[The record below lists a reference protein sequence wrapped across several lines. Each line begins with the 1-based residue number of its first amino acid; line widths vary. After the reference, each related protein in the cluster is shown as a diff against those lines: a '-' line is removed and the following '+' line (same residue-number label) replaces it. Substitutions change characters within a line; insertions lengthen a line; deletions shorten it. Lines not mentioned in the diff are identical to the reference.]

1 MTVRFRPI
9 LAGKQASRWTGF
21 VGRRATLPAHHKISK
36 ARRTIPRQRATSPF
50 SQMAILLRRHHPA
63 EPRHRK
69 PEPLR
74 SCDPH
79 ARPMHNCRASATR
92 AATVSKGGNVGGMDK
107 RREGEGEC
115 RESATTTKGCRVPRG
130 ANATTK
136 GGRGPRL
143 RVAATMTGTRGPT
156 TPHSRARV

>member
-1 MTVRFRPI
+1 MTVRFRPT
-9 LAGKQASRWTGF
+9 LAGKQASG
-21 VGRRATLPAHHKISK
+21 GRVSSDDETLPAHHKISK

-92 AATVSKGGNVGGMDK
+92 AATVSKGGNVGGMD
-107 RREGEGEC
+107 RRRGGE
-115 RESATTTKGCRVPRG
+115 REMTRGRHHDQGWRSTEESGGHNQGWLGATR
-130 ANATTK
+130 TK
-136 GGRGPRL
+136 GGRRNHEGDERDNDAP
-143 RVAATMTGTRGPT
+143 
-156 TPHSRARV
+156 